1 MTLSKDPYSKC
12 PNFQWTQLYDYT
24 KRYIVYSNSID
35 IKIEELY
42 YTQNVQGINLYDISM

>member
-1 MTLSKDPYSKC
+1 MTLSKDPYNKC
-12 PNFQWTQLYDYT
+12 PNFQWTQLYDYR

>member
-1 MTLSKDPYSKC
+1 MSQNPVDTII
-12 PNFQWTQLYDYT
+12 LYTY
-24 KRYIVYSNSID
+24 KRGYIVCSNSID